1 MNNKTL
7 TLIFEICIIP
17 LLGTLTAFVCAYI
30 RSKTKQ
36 LQAKSDNEKADQYLG
51 YLQNTIITCLRATN
65 QTYVEALKEQNA
77 FDAEAHKIAL
87 DKTKSAVL
95 ATLTDDA
102 KKYLPLIIGD
112 LELYIVE
119 QIEANIANNK

>member
-1 MNNKTL
+1 MNNETL

-17 LLGTLTAFVCAYI
+17 LLGALTAFACAFI
-30 RSKTKQ
+30 RSKIKQ
-36 LQAKSDNEKADQYLG
+36 IQDRTNNDKADQYLY

>member
-1 MNNKTL
+1 MNNETIA
-7 TLIFEICIIP
+7 LIFEICIIP
-17 LLGTLTAFVCAYI
+17 ILGALTTFLCVFI

-36 LQAKSDNEKADQYLG
+36 LQDKTNSDKADQYLG

-77 FDAEAHKIAL
+77 FDEAAHRIAL
-87 DKTKSAVL
+87 TKTKTAVL
-95 ATLTDDA
+95 SILTDDA
-102 KKYLPLIIGD
+102 KKYLPSIVGD
-112 LELYIVE
+112 LELYIIE

>member
-1 MNNKTL
+1 MNNETL
-7 TLIFEICIIP
+7 MLIFEICIIP
-17 LLGTLTAFVCAYI
+17 LLGAFTAFACAFI
-30 RSKTKQ
+30 RSKIKQ
-36 LQAKSDNEKADQYLG
+36 LQNKTDSEKADQYLG
-51 YLQNTIITCLRATN
+51 YLQDSIITCLRATN
-65 QTYVEALKEQNA
+65 QTYVEALKEQNT

-87 DKTKSAVL
+87 DKTKSAVF

>member
-1 MNNKTL
+1 MDNETL

-17 LLGTLTAFVCAYI
+17 LLGALTAFACALI
-30 RSKTKQ
+30 RSKIKQ
-36 LQAKSDNEKADQYLG
+36 IQNKSDSEKANQYLG
-51 YLQNTIITCLRATN
+51 YLQDSIVTCLRATN

-87 DKTKSAVL
+87 DTTKSAVL